1 MVNIKGV
8 TLSGL
13 TLGVTVLILQLF
25 LFISADW
32 VFGAAAV
39 TAKEILLIYFILQV
53 AVYSTMGIPEIF
65 YKPLSE
71 LKTVFLYFILTV
83 IVASFLKHTIIMGM
97 MASFE
102 PLRAVAGF
110 GFIYI
115 FVKVF
120 TEETIFRDILP
131 KQVGHRVA
139 QLLFA
144 LFHIAILSVKFA
156 PSIAQM
162 LIGLVFLYVLGSIW
176 YRIYISG
183 GAPAS
188 IGSHAGWNS
197 IAGGLI

>member
-1 MVNIKGV
+1 MVNVKGI

-13 TLGVTVLILQLF
+13 TLGITVLILQLF

-32 VFGAAAV
+32 VFGASAEI
-39 TAKEILLIYFILQV
+39 AKEILLIYFILQI
-53 AVYSTMGIPEIF
+53 AVYSTMGVPEIF
-65 YKPLSE
+65 YRPLSE
-71 LKTVFLYFILTV
+71 MRTIFLYFILTV
-83 IVASFLKHTIIMGM
+83 IVASFLKATVIMGM

-120 TEETIFRDILP
+120 TEETIFRDLLP
-131 KQVGHRVA
+131 KQVGHKVA
-139 QLLFA
+139 QVLFA
-144 LFHIAILSVKFA
+144 LFHVAILSVKFA
-156 PSIAQM
+156 PSIVQM
-162 LIGLVFLYVLGSIW
+162 LIGLVFLYVLESIW
-176 YRIYISG
+176 YRIYLTG